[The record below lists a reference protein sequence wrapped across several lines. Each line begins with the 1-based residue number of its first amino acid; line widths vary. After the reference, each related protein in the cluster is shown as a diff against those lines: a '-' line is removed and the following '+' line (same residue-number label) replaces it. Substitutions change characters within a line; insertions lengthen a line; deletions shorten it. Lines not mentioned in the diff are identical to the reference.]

1 MVALEEVGC
10 LCIAKRRVP
19 CTTNLGSTAMSEVFP
34 LLSAFVGGFQSEEHL
49 FVGFLWRDRVVVHDD
64 LILIKAYL
72 PQMNDDDMYDEF
84 GNYLGPEIGIN
95 SEDESDSSSDQ
106 R

>member
-1 MVALEEVGC
+1 
-10 LCIAKRRVP
+10 
-19 CTTNLGSTAMSEVFP
+19 
-34 LLSAFVGGFQSEEHL
+34 
-49 FVGFLWRDRVVVHDD
+49 
-64 LILIKAYL
+64 
-72 PQMNDDDMYDEF
+72 MNDDDMYDEF